1 MAISYVEVPNL
12 QNNTEAVLEIIKFIA
27 EHIMYAEINSKS
39 DYCQKCGYDG
49 EIKIRGSK
57 GHLYW
62 ECPNCGNTNKD
73 TMNVA
78 RRTCG

>member
-1 MAISYVEVPNL
+1 
-12 QNNTEAVLEIIKFIA
+12 
-27 EHIMYAEINSKS
+27 MYAEINSKS
-39 DYCQKCGYDG
+39 DYCQECGYDG